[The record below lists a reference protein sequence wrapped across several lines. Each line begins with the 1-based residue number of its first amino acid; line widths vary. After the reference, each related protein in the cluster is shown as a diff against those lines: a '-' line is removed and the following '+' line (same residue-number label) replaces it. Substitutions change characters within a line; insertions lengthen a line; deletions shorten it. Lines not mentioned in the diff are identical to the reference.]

1 MKQLFILA
9 IVVICSANS
18 YAQKIEFEALEIN
31 YGELSK
37 GADGTRIF
45 RFKNVGDAPLVI
57 NDVQKTCGCT
67 SPSFTNVPIMPGEK
81 GEIQVKYDTQR
92 IGQFTKSLVV
102 NSNSKEQETIQLKIY
117 GTIKEETAPVPVKEG
132 SLFTK

>member
-1 MKQLFILA
+1 MKQIFILA

-31 YGELSK
+31 YGDLLK

-67 SPSFTNVPIMPGEK
+67 SPSFTNVPVMPGEK
-81 GEIQVKYDTQR
+81 GEILVKYDTQR
-92 IGQFTKSLVV
+92 LGQFTKVV
-102 NSNSKEQETIQLKIY
+102 VVHSNAKEQENLQLKIF
-117 GTIKEETAPVPVKEG
+117 GNIKEEASPVPGKEDG
-132 SLFTK
+132 LFKQ

>member
-31 YGELSK
+31 YGELLK